1 MASARPTPARPVISR
16 VKLPQPGRGQVRIAD
31 ITAGSGCA
39 DGSRSGSAR
48 SAARSVPTPL
58 ESSPGPS
65 VVRHVRTPEPRNPAA
80 TLESLHS
87 MPRSSSENVLARSLP
102 RTATSM
108 SECDTGYAE
117 SPETQGGGGRPAE
130 VSIWNRQDMQ
140 LDGIADS
147 MVRASANEDAG
158 WCENPSGF
166 QQDQDEQDS
175 RNRSTSFA
183 KAKGGSNELS
193 GDPIWHPPSSVEG
206 SLGEARAESVSLR
219 RQRRPQR
226 QSSRACSRELR
237 TQSEPPQHA
246 REDAASHSGQRL
258 PQLIDEIE
266 GHLLQQTV
274 RPPQD
279 ASGWMQETA
288 KLELYM
294 QEMQE
299 LLTQHLDDI
308 AESAHGRAT
317 RAAGGRGRGGKVHGK
332 VPIREL
338 SVLRGD
344 KDLRWAR
351 QQLKNCEREH
361 AHLQHLLGDED
372 SERVLLAEIRQVE
385 SALELE
391 KRRLRNLQKES
402 HKRERSMARAAERA
416 GGGELGSLNIDG
428 NARALKEV
436 ERLEAELEV
445 WQMKNASLEKQVEE
459 LTARLRDAIQ
469 SQERI
474 VSRHR
479 QFHTKVES
487 EDAGKQEQEQRQ
499 RQDSQIQEER
509 ELRCEIQSLLDA
521 RRSSARSAESTMK
534 ERARRLEELRRQ
546 QAEKEACLSQ
556 LKLTEQQLR
565 RQLRI
570 EHRRPGSTRSGQ
582 RGSRA
587 PSSPKRP
594 ADRGRDP
601 TSGQNKAQEPDQE
614 VPRPSLSKSWQTKP
628 DKPAY
633 PARRAAS
640 SP

>member
-1 MASARPTPARPVISR
+1 MASARSARPTPARPVISR
-16 VKLPQPGRGQVRIAD
+16 VKLPQPGRGQVRVAD

-80 TLESLHS
+80 TLESMHS
-87 MPRSSSENVLARSLP
+87 MPRSSSENVLTRSLP
-102 RTATSM
+102 RTATSL
-108 SECDTGYAE
+108 SECDKGCCE
-117 SPETQGGGGRPAE
+117 SPETQGGGGRLPEAS
-130 VSIWNRQDMQ
+130 VWNLQDVQ
-140 LDGIADS
+140 LDGMGDS
-147 MVRASANEDAG
+147 MTRASAED
-158 WCENPSGF
+158 P
-166 QQDQDEQDS
+166 EQDT
-175 RNRSTSFA
+175 RNRSTSS
-183 KAKGGSNELS
+183 KAKGCSNQS
-193 GDPIWHPPSSVEG
+193 GEPIWHPPSVEG
-206 SLGEARAESVSLR
+206 LPGEDKAESVSLR

-226 QSSRACSRELR
+226 QSSRACSTEMR
-237 TQSEPPQHA
+237 TQSEPPQHS

-308 AESAHGRAT
+308 AESAHGRAI
-317 RAAGGRGRGGKVHGK
+317 RAAGGRGRGGRVNGK

-385 SALELE
+385 STLELE

-469 SQERI
+469 SQERM

-479 QFHTKVES
+479 QIHTKES
-487 EDAGKQEQEQRQ
+487 EDAAKKAQEEQRQ

-509 ELRCEIQSLLDA
+509 ELRSEIQSLLEA

-565 RQLRI
+565 SQLRL

-601 TSGQNKAQEPDQE
+601 TSDCQNGAQEHDPE
-614 VPRPSLSKSWQTKP
+614 VPTRPSLSKSWQTKP
-628 DKPAY
+628 DKPAC

>member
-80 TLESLHS
+80 TLESMHS

-102 RTATSM
+102 RTATSL
-108 SECDTGYAE
+108 SECDIGCGE
-117 SPETQGGGGRPAE
+117 SPETQGGGGRLPEAS
-130 VSIWNRQDMQ
+130 VWNLQDMQ
-140 LDGIADS
+140 LDGMGDS
-147 MVRASANEDAG
+147 MTRASAEDAG

-166 QQDQDEQDS
+166 PEQDT
-175 RNRSTSFA
+175 RNRSTSS
-183 KAKGGSNELS
+183 KAKGCSNES
-193 GDPIWHPPSSVEG
+193 GEPIWHPSVEG
-206 SLGEARAESVSLR
+206 LLGEARAESGSLR

-226 QSSRACSRELR
+226 QSSRACSAELR

-308 AESAHGRAT
+308 AESAHGPAI
-317 RAAGGRGRGGKVHGK
+317 RAAGGRGRGGRVHGK

-469 SQERI
+469 SQERM

-479 QFHTKVES
+479 QFHTKES
-487 EDAGKQEQEQRQ
+487 EDAGKKAQEQQRQ
-499 RQDSQIQEER
+499 RQDSQIQEEK
-509 ELRCEIQSLLDA
+509 ELRFEIQSLLEA

-565 RQLRI
+565 RQLRL

-582 RGSRA
+582 PRSRA

-601 TSGQNKAQEPDQE
+601 TYPTSECQNKAQEHDPE
-614 VPRPSLSKSWQTKP
+614 VPTRPSLSKSWQTKP
-628 DKPAY
+628 DKPAC